1 MTSTHH
7 STTKHHKD
15 KDNNDGKHRPPQDA
29 EGSVNGERDNRDK
42 DDKMTKMAVAV
53 AETEGI
59 IEGGGQEWK
68 VKVTRNTEKESKRC
82 WGCLLSHR

>member
-59 IEGGGQEWK
+59 MRGGDRSG
-68 VKVTRNTEKESKRC
+68 R
-82 WGCLLSHR
+82 